1 MNNRSWREK
10 LHLLVAVG
18 FVVWMAIVL
27 AAFYIVQ
34 RPASGQVVRGMAE
47 STWALVLA
55 ALLTGNAIFLG
66 SWCLDRLGVPAEP
79 NLERVCLSAG
89 VGLGLL
95 GLVGLGLALL
105 GWTEWP
111 VLLGGQTLLL
121 LVGLRHTRERLEDVS
136 FIGQPKVLSR
146 THLLWGVALG
156 LPLLYAVMLG
166 LTPPADGFDALFY
179 HLAWPS
185 WVLYTG
191 GLRPFD
197 TPHFWFPH
205 LVEGV
210 FLWAMGLGSDRTPQL
225 LHTVWGLLAVGL
237 TFFWGRR
244 VWDGRTTRL
253 ALLVLASMP
262 SLPLLASW
270 AYTDLALTFYSVGAL
285 YAVWRWHTG
294 ERQGQVGWLLLSGL
308 LAGMAMG
315 VKYTSFVVP
324 VTVGLLI
331 AWWQRRTPWLLARTG
346 LLFGAV
352 ALAVAAPWYLRNW
365 YFMGNPFYP
374 FVFGGRFWDA
384 FRAAWY
390 ADAGTGIG
398 WNWRELVLLPLN
410 VTLGHRDANY
420 YDGRIGPLY
429 LLFLPLTAWAAWQE
443 WREGIV
449 RRLAWQALGGFVVIA
464 VAFWTIGV
472 VNTRGLWQARLL
484 LPALFP
490 LALLTARGMQMA
502 AALDTPT
509 LRLSFVTRVVTA
521 GVVALT
527 LLDVGLFVIAR
538 HPVSVILGV
547 ETSAEYRA
555 RVLPE
560 YTAAAA
566 LLAQTPPDAR
576 VYFLFEPRSYGMPR
590 TVQPDPILDNFAHG
604 LYEHSDAVGF
614 VQALRREGYTHVLLY
629 RWGSTFLAE
638 NRPDLMTPRLVDE
651 LNRLTEA
658 LLEPVGV
665 TPLGEYE
672 LYRLPEK

>member
-1 MNNRSWREK
+1 MNNRSWGER
-10 LHLLVAVG
+10 LHLLAAVG
-18 FVVWMAIVL
+18 FVVWMGVVL
-27 AAFYIVQ
+27 AAFYVVQ
-34 RPASGQVVRGMAE
+34 RPASGQVVRGVAE
-47 STWALVLA
+47 SAWALVLA
-55 ALLTGNAIFLG
+55 VLLTGNAAFLG
-66 SWCLDRLGVPAEP
+66 SWCLDRLRVPPGP
-79 NLERVCLSAG
+79 NPERVCLSTG

-95 GLVGLGLALL
+95 GLAGLGLALL
-105 GWTEWP
+105 GWTKWP
-111 VLLGGQTLLL
+111 VLLSSQILLL
-121 LVGLRHTRERLEDVS
+121 LIGLRRAGERPEDLS
-136 FIGQPKVLSR
+136 FIRQPKTLSR
-146 THLLWGVALG
+146 THLLWSAALG

-166 LTPPADGFDALFY
+166 LTPPTDGFDALFY
-179 HLAWPS
+179 HLAWPA
-185 WVLYTG
+185 WVLHTG

-244 VWDGRTTRL
+244 VWDDRTARL

-285 YAVWRWHTG
+285 YAAWRWHTG
-294 ERQGQVGWLLLSGL
+294 GRQVGWLLLSGL

-324 VTVGLLI
+324 VTAGLLI
-331 AWWQRRTPWLLARTG
+331 AWWQRRAPGPMVRAG

-352 ALAVAAPWYLRNW
+352 ALVVAAPWYLRNW

-384 FRAAWY
+384 FRANWY

-398 WNWRELVLLPLN
+398 WNWRELVLLPFN

-429 LLFLPLTAWAAWQE
+429 LLFLPFTIWAA
-443 WREGIV
+443 V
-449 RRLAWQALGGFVVIA
+449 RREEATQRSTWQTLGGFVMIA
-464 VAFWTIGV
+464 VAFWTVGV

-502 AALDTPT
+502 AKLDTPA
-509 LRLSFVTRVVTA
+509 LRLSFVTRVVVA
-521 GVVALT
+521 GVVALA
-527 LLDVGLFVIAR
+527 LLDTGLFVVAR
-538 HPVSVILGV
+538 QPAGVILGV
-547 ETSAEYRA
+547 ERPAEYRA

-576 VYFLFEPRSYGMPR
+576 VYFLFEPRSYEMPR
-590 TVQPDPILDNFAHG
+590 LVQPDPILDNFAHG
-604 LYEHSDAVGF
+604 LYVYGDATGF

-629 RWGSTFLAE
+629 RWGSNFLVK
-638 NRPDLMTPRLVDE
+638 NRPDRMTPRLVDE
-651 LNRLTEA
+651 LDRLTEA

-672 LYRLPEK
+672 LYRVPEG